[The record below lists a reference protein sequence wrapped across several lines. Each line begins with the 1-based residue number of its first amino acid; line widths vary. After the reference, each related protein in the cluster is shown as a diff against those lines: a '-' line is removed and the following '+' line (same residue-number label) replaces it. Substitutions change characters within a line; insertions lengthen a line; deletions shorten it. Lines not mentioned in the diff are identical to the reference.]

1 MTRPD
6 ALPAEAVRDL
16 VGIARA
22 MHAARKR
29 DGAPEPEL
37 EELVAIGKKLKHALA
52 LARRT
57 GPNTL
62 GHRAAWANAEDAT
75 SRLVRLVDL
84 ATPAAELVE
93 AAAIRV
99 RQIRPRPSPSDEKR
113 AAQRR
118 RG

>member
-6 ALPAEAVRDL
+6 ALPLQAVRDL

-22 MHAARKR
+22 MYAARKR

-37 EELVAIGKKLKHALA
+37 EELVAIGKQLKHALD
-52 LARRT
+52 LARRSE
-57 GPNTL
+57 PNTL
-62 GHRAAWANAEDAT
+62 GHRAAWVQAEEAT
-75 SRLVRLVDL
+75 SRLVRLVGM
-84 ATPAAELVE
+84 ATPAAVLVE

-99 RQIRPRPSPSDEKR
+99 RQIRPRTRPSEEKR
-113 AAQRR
+113 EAQRR

>member
-6 ALPAEAVRDL
+6 ALPAQAVRDL

-22 MHAARKR
+22 MYAAKKR

-37 EELVAIGKKLKHALA
+37 EELVAIGKKLKQALD
-52 LARRT
+52 LARRSE
-57 GPNTL
+57 PNTV
-62 GHRAAWANAEDAT
+62 GHRAAWTHAEAAT
-75 SRLVRLVDL
+75 SRLVRLVGM
-84 ATPAAELVE
+84 AMPAAVLVE

-99 RQIRPRPSPSDEKR
+99 RQIRPRTRPSDEKR
-113 AAQRR
+113 EAQRR